1 MTNPITFPRE
11 GGCVYFRK
19 AGLFGIMCAN
29 DLLASASAVGG
40 GRQTQRKECQ
50 HGKANDTG

>member
-40 GRQTQRKECQ
+40 GRQT
-50 HGKANDTG
+50 